1 MLSTIS
7 CDCVFF
13 LMIRRPPRS
22 TRTDTLFPYT
32 TLFRSSTKPTD
43 PFDPPRAIG
52 FSRRM
57 TMIAQERLYLTRDR
71 KTLVGDGDKRSEE
84 HTSELQSLMRIS
96 YAVFCLK
103 KKKRHNNNN
112 RYTETERIEDY
123 KHKIIS

>member
-71 KTLVGDGDKRSEE
+71 KTLVGDGDKRAA
-84 HTSELQSLMRIS
+84 EL
-96 YAVFCLK
+96 YATPG
-103 KKKRHNNNN
+103 
-112 RYTETERIEDY
+112 TEIPESAAKLFGLTDR
-123 KHKIIS
+123 KSTRLNSSH

>member
-52 FSRRM
+52 FSRRL

-71 KTLVGDGDKRSEE
+71 KTLVGDGDTRAAALYATPGTEIPESAPKLFGLTDTLLGNEIGRASARERVY
-84 HTSELQSLMRIS
+84 QS
-96 YAVFCLK
+96 V
-103 KKKRHNNNN
+103 
-112 RYTETERIEDY
+112 
-123 KHKIIS
+123 